1 MSKIYVEVTTRIIME
16 VDEDF
21 PKTNLRVGEVIS
33 EMDYNFTP
41 HPEDPVDFVDTEIL
55 DFEIKDVK

>member
-16 VDEDF
+16 VNEDF

-33 EMDYNFTP
+33 EMDYTFTP
-41 HPEDPVDFVDTEIL
+41 HPQDPVDFVDTEIR